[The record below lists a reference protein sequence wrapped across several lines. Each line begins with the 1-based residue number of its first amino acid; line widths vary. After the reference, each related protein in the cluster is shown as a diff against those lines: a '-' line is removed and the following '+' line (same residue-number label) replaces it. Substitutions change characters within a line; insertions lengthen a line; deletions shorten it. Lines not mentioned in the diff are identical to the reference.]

1 MKLVDQDDLKVSLG
15 NSVASYRKDKVPSI
29 CQIIGVVSL
38 QAYYFEPLREV
49 VSWVD
54 EFESFFNARLDALAE
69 QLDRKHGRK
78 KG

>member
-1 MKLVDQDDLKVSLG
+1 M
-15 NSVASYRKDKVPSI
+15 ASYRKDKVTSI

-54 EFESFFNARLDALAE
+54 EFESFFNERLDALADPFAGSMRN
-69 QLDRKHGRK
+69 QLFHANLFPDKPYRCQL
-78 KG
+78 